1 MQDKNYI
8 QGLLCGVKTLAVG
21 LRTTMRELF
30 TKKITQQYPENR
42 KELVMFDRFRGSLV
56 MPHNENNEHKC
67 VGCGLC
73 MMSCPNNSIN
83 VVTEM
88 VATPDGKKKKQ
99 LLRHEY
105 NLGSCMFCMLCVRA
119 CPHDAITFDQSFEN
133 AVFDRSKLILQLN
146 QPGSRLR
153 EKQARSVAP
162 KAAKP
167 ADEATTKPKDK
178 PMAEAEAETKTD
190 NTPSK

>member
-1 MQDKNYI
+1 
-8 QGLLCGVKTLAVG
+8 
-21 LRTTMRELF
+21 
-30 TKKITQQYPENR
+30 
-42 KELVMFDRFRGSLV
+42 
-56 MPHNENNEHKC
+56 
-67 VGCGLC
+67 
-73 MMSCPNNSIN
+73 MMACPNNSIN

-146 QPGSRLR
+146 QPGSRLL
-153 EKQARSVAP
+153 EKPARSAVP
-162 KAAKP
+162 KAATP
-167 ADEATTKPKDK
+167 AEDATAKPKDK
-178 PMAEAEAETKTD
+178 PTAEAETNTD